1 MTLYPY
7 TIISRY
13 NLVKIAPKCHFS
25 RKHSLWWSFCANVFL
40 EGYNPKGSKERGK
53 NGCESENEGKYI
65 QIFHYYAGQSLTRKD
80 CINRVAL
87 EKGRCAL
94 EKSWGKVELKE
105 FICWPFSFPTRL
117 PPPLPWIPCTSKSCS
132 LACVCS
138 SQISWGLHEPHCVG
152 LRC

>member
-25 RKHSLWWSFCANVFL
+25 RKHSLWWSFSANVFL

-80 CINRVAL
+80 CINSVAL

-94 EKSWGKVELKE
+94 EKSWGKVELKK
-105 FICWPFSFPTRL
+105 FISVL
-117 PPPLPWIPCTSKSCS
+117 ALLLSYLPPLPLCLEF
-132 LACVCS
+132 LALPSPVPLPVCAAPRS
-138 SQISWGLHEPHCVG
+138 AGVSMSPTV
-152 LRC
+152 